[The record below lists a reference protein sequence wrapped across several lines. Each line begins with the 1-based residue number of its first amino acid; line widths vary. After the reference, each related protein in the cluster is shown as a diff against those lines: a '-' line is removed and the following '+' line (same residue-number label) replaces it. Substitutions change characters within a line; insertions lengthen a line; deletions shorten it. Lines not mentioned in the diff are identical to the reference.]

1 MTRHYILANVRF
13 PRLREGED
21 VDPAGKLL
29 FNQSVEFRF
38 GDQLAEFLNTRTTT
52 KHALRERAI
61 AEYHDLLVADESLSP
76 AVFEKLHSA
85 MRINRLLYGE
95 RPIGVALRPHFL
107 DERQF
112 HTLTQTA
119 QRIAGALEK
128 VATALVQSPD
138 LMHQLGLTDAER
150 KLALVDP
157 GFSTAAI
164 TTRLDAFVLQDE
176 IKFVEY
182 NAENPSSLSDQEELN
197 RLLFDLPAMA
207 TFARRYRLRQFSP
220 VERLLETLLSTY
232 REWGG
237 TAVPNIAILD
247 WQNLPTSNEFVL
259 LRNHFRAHGVPTI
272 ICSPDDLEYRSSELR
287 CGIFRIDLVYKR
299 ILIHEFLARYDN
311 THPLIRAYVN
321 HDVCL
326 VNPFRCKIMHKKAA
340 FEMLSDDEHQ
350 TWFTH
355 SEREAFRRSVPWT
368 RRVADRK
375 TTRKGRPI
383 DLLEFIH
390 KNRSLFVL
398 KPNDDYGGHGVY
410 LGSRL
415 DEREWDN
422 AIATALSG
430 DYVVQEAIDLYTE
443 EFPIFSDRD
452 WRFQAM
458 FVDTNPFLFRGN
470 VCGAMVRLSSS
481 PIVNVTSGGG
491 ETGFFVIEDAG

>member
-1 MTRHYILANVRF
+1 MQKGKTPI
-13 PRLREGED
+13 LRESSCS
-21 VDPAGKLL
+21 
-29 FNQSVEFRF
+29 NQSVEFRF

-61 AEYHDLLVADESLSP
+61 AEYHDLLVADEALSP
-76 AVFEKLHSA
+76 AVFEKLRSA
-85 MRINRLLYGE
+85 MRISRLLYGE
-95 RPIGVALRPHFL
+95 RPIGVALRPHLL
-107 DERQF
+107 DEKQF
-112 HTLTQTA
+112 YTLTQTA
-119 QRIAGALEK
+119 QRIASALEK
-128 VATALVQSPD
+128 VATALVQSPG
-138 LMHQLGLTDAER
+138 LMHQLGLTDTELN
-150 KLALVDP
+150 LALVDP

-164 TTRLDAFVLQDE
+164 TTRLDAFVREDE

-197 RLLFDLPAMA
+197 RLLFELPAMA

-247 WQNLPTSNEFVL
+247 WENLPTSNEFVL
-259 LRNHFRAHGVPTI
+259 LRNHFTAHGVPTI
-272 ICSPDDLEYRSSELR
+272 ICSPDDLEYRSGELR
-287 CGIFRIDLVYKR
+287 SGIFRVDLVYKR
-299 ILIHEFLARYDN
+299 ILIHEFLARYDDR
-311 THPLIRAYVN
+311 HPLIRAYVN

-326 VNPFRCKIMHKKAA
+326 VNPFRCKIVHKKAA
-340 FEMLSDDEHQ
+340 FEMLTDDEHQ
-350 TWFTH
+350 NWFTH
-355 SEREAFRRSVPWT
+355 SEKEAIRRSVPWT

-390 KNRSLFVL
+390 RNRSLFVL
-398 KPNDDYGGHGVY
+398 KPNDDYGGRGVY
-410 LGSRL
+410 LGSQL
-415 DEREWDN
+415 EEREWDN

-430 DYVVQEAIDLYTE
+430 DYVVQEAIDLHTE
-443 EFPIFSDRD
+443 VFPIFSETD
-452 WRFQAM
+452 WKLQPM

-491 ETGFFVIEDAG
+491 ETGFFVIEDAV